1 MRLLRTPAAERDLID
16 IWTYIATDNP
26 DAADRLLDAIG
37 DRIAQLL
44 DHPKLGRLRPDIAAD
59 ARFLPIGNYV
69 VLYRLDGQTI
79 EIVRVVH
86 GARDVTSLF

>member
-1 MRLLRTPAAERDLID
+1 MRVLRSPAAERDLIA
-16 IWTYIATDNP
+16 IWTYIAAENP
-26 DAADRLLDAIG
+26 HAADRLLDALR

-44 DHPKLGRLRPDIAAD
+44 AHPRLGRLRSDIAAD

-69 VLYRLDGQTI
+69 VLYRLTDDAI

>member
-37 DRIAQLL
+37 ERIRHLL
-44 DHPKLGRLRPDIAAD
+44 DQPRMGRMRPDIAAD

-69 VLYRLDGQTI
+69 VLYRLTDEVV

>member
-16 IWTYIATDNP
+16 IWTYIAADNP
-26 DAADRLLDAIG
+26 DAADRLLDAIA
-37 DRIAQLL
+37 DRIEQLRK
-44 DHPKLGRLRPDIAAD
+44 HPRMGRLRPDIAVD
-59 ARFLPIGNYV
+59 ARFLPIGNRV
-69 VLYRLDGQTI
+69 VLYRLTDEVI

>member
-1 MRLLRTPAAERDLID
+1 MRLLSTPAAERDLID

-26 DAADRLLDAIG
+26 DAADRLLDAIA
-37 DRIAQLL
+37 DRIEQLRK
-44 DHPKLGRLRPDIAAD
+44 HPRMGRLRPDIAAD

-69 VLYRLDGQTI
+69 VLYRLTDEVV

>member
-1 MRLLRTPAAERDLID
+1 MRVLRSPAAERDLIN

-26 DAADRLLDAIG
+26 NAADRLLDAIG

-44 DHPKLGRLRPDIAAD
+44 DHPRLGRQRPDIAAD

-69 VLYRLDGQTI
+69 VLYRLTDDAI
-79 EIVRVVH
+79 EIVRVVQ

>member
-26 DAADRLLDAIG
+26 GAADRLLDAIG
-37 DRIAQLL
+37 DRIGQLL
-44 DHPKLGRLRPDIAAD
+44 DQPRMGRLRPDIAAD

-69 VLYRLDGQTI
+69 VLYRLDGQTV

>member
-26 DAADRLLDAIG
+26 DAADRFLDAIA
-37 DRIAQLL
+37 DRIGQLREN
-44 DHPKLGRLRPDIAAD
+44 PRMGRLRPDIAAD
-59 ARFLPIGNYV
+59 ARFLPMGNYV
-69 VLYRLDGQTI
+69 VLYRLADDVI